1 MDIMAILTALG
12 VVAGVGLVLGI
23 VLALAS
29 KFFAVDEDEK
39 VKLVREAL
47 PGANCGACGY
57 TGCDG
62 YAEAVAKGE
71 AEPNLCIPG
80 GSTTAAQLSIIL
92 GVKIQELEPK
102 VAFVACG
109 GDCEAAKSNAVYDG
123 IKSCKAACM
132 VYGGPFDCAYSC
144 VGCGDCA
151 EVCPVN
157 AICVHDGLAHVDPR
171 ECVGCGKC
179 VGTCPKHIIKLLP
192 KESKTAVMCSN
203 VQKGAL
209 ARTNCKNACIGCKK
223 CELNCPEKAITVV
236 DNLARIDY
244 DKCTGC
250 RLCEQNC
257 PTKCLKPIDFAN
269 NKIG

>member
-1 MDIMAILTALG
+1 MDIMPILLALG
-12 VVAGVGLVLGI
+12 VVACVGLVLGI

-80 GSTTAAQLSIIL
+80 GSSTAAQLSIIL

-109 GDCEAAKSNAVYDG
+109 GDKYRALD
-123 IKSCKAACM
+123 
-132 VYGGPFDCAYSC
+132 
-144 VGCGDCA
+144 
-151 EVCPVN
+151 
-157 AICVHDGLAHVDPR
+157 
-171 ECVGCGKC
+171 
-179 VGTCPKHIIKLLP
+179 
-192 KESKTAVMCSN
+192 VM
-203 VQKGAL
+203 
-209 ARTNCKNACIGCKK
+209 
-223 CELNCPEKAITVV
+223 
-236 DNLARIDY
+236 
-244 DKCTGC
+244 
-250 RLCEQNC
+250 
-257 PTKCLKPIDFAN
+257 FAN
-269 NKIG
+269 KFIRKLNNIFDDNMGESLDKLVAMIDSSFGKDNFVESVKQIALIKKKLY